1 MSYQRAL
8 LELEELE
15 SEEDLAPIAQC
26 APLDE
31 PRVETCLEP
40 IWFQPIV
47 DTFEH
52 RFLAYD
58 CVVRDAPYDDAIE
71 AEVMQ
76 SAIRSIAIHSA
87 TEQVRQGLYFVNLI
101 PSSIGDPEID
111 MRSTAEAIF
120 DSGMEYGN
128 VVFEILESDL
138 ARDPVHSRFL
148 RKYLQSNGFGFAL
161 SGAGVGAGVCSFQAV
176 SDFAPDYIK
185 LDRRLTRHMSQ
196 QACAPAIGKLVQM
209 AEKSGARVIAEGVDR
224 VRMVENL
231 WLLGVQ
237 FMQGHL
243 FGDPSLQI
251 A

>member
-1 MSYQRAL
+1 MTMSYQRTL
-8 LELEELE
+8 LEP
-15 SEEDLAPIAQC
+15 EEDLAPIPQHVT
-26 APLDE
+26 LDN

-40 IWFQPIV
+40 ICFQPIV

-52 RFLAYD
+52 RILAYD
-58 CVVRDAPYDDAIE
+58 CVVRYAGDGDAID
-71 AEVMQ
+71 A
-76 SAIRSIAIHSA
+76 AIVRSMAIHSA
-87 TEQVRQGLYFVNLI
+87 AEQARQSLYFVDLI

-111 MRSTAEAIF
+111 MRSTGEAVF
-120 DSGMEYGN
+120 DAGMQPGN
-128 VVFEILESDL
+128 VVFEVLESDL

-148 RKYLQSNGFGFAL
+148 RKYLQRNGFGFAL

-185 LDRRLTRHMSQ
+185 LDRRLTRHISQ

-209 AEKSGARVIAEGVDR
+209 AERSGARVIAEGVDR

-243 FGDPSLQI
+243 FGDPSLHI